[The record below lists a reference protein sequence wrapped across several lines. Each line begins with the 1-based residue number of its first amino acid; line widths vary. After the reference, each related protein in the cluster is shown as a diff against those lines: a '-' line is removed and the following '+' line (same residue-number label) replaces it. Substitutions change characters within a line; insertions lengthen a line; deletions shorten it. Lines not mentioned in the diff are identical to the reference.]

1 MKYVYSLLFYT
12 VLLSVSHAQAVFTQ
26 TVRGRVLDKESKYP
40 LNDVS
45 VQLLET
51 AGSSVLGTTTDSLGR
66 YRIPNVPVGRR
77 TIRISR
83 IGYKEALLNNIVIDA
98 GRETVLDVE
107 LEEAITE
114 LTGVTV
120 KAQRTGDA
128 RNEMAV
134 VSARQFT
141 VDEAERYAGSRGE
154 PARMA
159 SNFAGVQGADDSRND
174 IVIRGNSP
182 SGVLWRVEGVSIP
195 NPNHFAIAGTTG
207 GPVSII
213 SNKML
218 ANSDFFTGAFP
229 AEYGNGIA
237 GVFDLRLR
245 NGNNEKHQRM
255 VQFGFLGTEAALEGP
270 LSRQTGSSYFV
281 TYRYANLWLFKKAG
295 IDIGTQA
302 IPTYQ
307 DASFRLNF
315 PLKNNARIA
324 LWGFGGTSTIDLLIS
339 QQEVSDR
346 NIFGQ
351 NDRDQYYTSRMA
363 VAGLTYE
370 KPLNPRTFLKATL
383 AVSANAQD
391 ANHNYL
397 FFQYDANGLPVVENN
412 RYKILSKAP
421 ILDYRFSETKP
432 SLAAS
437 FNHKFSPRSTLKAG
451 VNTDLYAFHFLDS
464 ARVVMLQ
471 TGSPA
476 QLGPWQYRWDSRRTA
491 LLLQP
496 YVQWRVNLSE
506 RLTLSAGL
514 TSLYFSLNKNSFSP
528 VEPRAGLAWDLGN
541 RQKLSVAAGLHSQI
555 QPTYTYFYG
564 EDLRNPQSLSKL
576 LNQEVGLTKSWH
588 YVTAY
593 DRLLGRNLRLK
604 LEAYY
609 QRLFSVPVEEQR
621 SSFSILNT
629 GSGFSRVFPG
639 KLVNTGTGR
648 NYGAELTLEKFFSD
662 GYYFL
667 VTGSLFDAKYKGSD
681 GVLRNTDFNGK
692 YAFNALFAKEF
703 TFRKTSLNVGAKF
716 TAVGGRWYGPVD
728 EARSQAA
735 QEIIYQS
742 AGRNTLQFPDYR
754 RFDLKVDYKINR
766 KSLTHTIA
774 VDLVNLLGI
783 ENILTLSYAPQPDGS
798 FIKREYQLG
807 FLPVFYYRVDF

>member
-1 MKYVYSLLFYT
+1 MKYLYGL
-12 VLLSVSHAQAVFTQ
+12 LLSTGILTTAFSQTPFTQ
-26 TVRGRVLDKESKYP
+26 TVRGRILDKESKYP
-40 LNDVS
+40 LSNVT
-45 VQLLET
+45 VQLLEGNT
-51 AGSSVLGTTTDSLGR
+51 SGTLTDSLGR
-66 YRIPNVPVGRR
+66 YRLPNVPVGRR

-83 IGYKEALLNNIVIDA
+83 IGYREALLNNIIVDA
-98 GRETVLDVE
+98 GRETILDVE
-107 LEEAITE
+107 LEESITE
-114 LTGVTV
+114 LNTITV

-141 VDEAERYAGSRGE
+141 VDEADRYAGSRGE

-182 SGVLWRVEGVSIP
+182 SGVLWRVEGVTIP

-229 AEYGNGIA
+229 AEFGNGIA

-255 VQFGFLGTEAALEGP
+255 LQFGFLGTEGALEGP
-270 LSRQTGSSYFV
+270 ISRKTGSSYFV
-281 TYRYANLWLFKKAG
+281 TYRYANLWLFNKAG

-302 IPTYQ
+302 VPTYQ
-307 DASFRLNF
+307 DAAFRLNF

-339 QQEVSDR
+339 KQEVSDR

-351 NDRDQYYTSRMA
+351 NDRDQYYTSRMGVVGA
-363 VAGLTYE
+363 TYE
-370 KPLNPRTFLKATL
+370 KPFSRQTFLKTTL
-383 AVSANAQD
+383 AVSGNAQD
-391 ANHNYL
+391 ANHDYL

-412 RYKILSKAP
+412 RYKILSKAS
-421 ILDYRFSETKP
+421 ILDYRFSEIKT

-437 FNHKFSPRSTLKAG
+437 VNHKFSSRSILKAG
-451 VNTDLYAFHFLDS
+451 LNTDVLFFNFLDS
-464 ARVVMLQ
+464 ARVV
-471 TGSPA
+471 TTFPTAPA
-476 QLGPWQYRWDSRRTA
+476 QLGPWQYRWDSRQTA
-491 LLLQP
+491 LLVQP
-496 YVQWRVNLSE
+496 YVQWRVNLSD

-514 TSLYFSLNKNSFSP
+514 TSLYFSLNTNSFSP
-528 VEPRAGLAWDLGN
+528 IEPRAGLAWDLGN

-555 QPTYTYFYG
+555 QPTYVYFYG
-564 EDLRNPQSLSKL
+564 DDLRNPTKNRQL
-576 LNQEVGLTKSWH
+576 LNQAVGLTKSWH
-588 YVTAY
+588 YVTSY

-609 QRLFSVPVEEQR
+609 QKLFNVPVEEQR

-629 GSGFSRVFPG
+629 GSGFTRVFPD

-667 VTGSLFDAKYKGSD
+667 VTGSLFDAKYRGSD
-681 GVLRNTDFNGK
+681 GVLRNTDFNGR
-692 YAFNALFAKEF
+692 YAFNTVFAKEF

-728 EARSQAA
+728 EARSQAT

-766 KSLTHTIA
+766 NRLTHTIA
-774 VDLVNLLGI
+774 VDFVNILGI
-783 ENILTLSYAPQPDGS
+783 QNILTLSYAPQPDGT